1 MDKIVKFTR
10 RSNSNINGYAIE
22 IINMSHMTN
31 ICLANK
37 TVSIYVDESPAM
49 PSEYCFESEQT
60 AKNEFDRIIGF
71 LTNDFDVLLEV
82 EYD

>member
-1 MDKIVKFTR
+1 MDKILKFTR
-10 RSNSNINGYAIE
+10 RGNSNINGYAME

-37 TVSIYVDESPAM
+37 TVSIYVDESPAT
-49 PSEYCFESEQT
+49 PSEYCFESERT
-60 AKNEFDRIIGF
+60 AKNEFDRIIRF

-82 EYD
+82 KYD